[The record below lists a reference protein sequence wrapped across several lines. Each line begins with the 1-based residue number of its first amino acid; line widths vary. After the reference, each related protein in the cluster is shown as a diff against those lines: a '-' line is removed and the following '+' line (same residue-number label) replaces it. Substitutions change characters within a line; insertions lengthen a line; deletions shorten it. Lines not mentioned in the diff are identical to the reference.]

1 MNDTFVEN
9 LPKKEK
15 AFWHRALKVN
25 PKKGLTTALVRRSN
39 TLYGPNR
46 LTVKN
51 AKSLLTQILEHFKE
65 LIVILLCIASIL
77 SFILGIITVVNGGEV
92 VEYVSSFIEAIIIAG
107 IIFTNIF
114 LSIRQSDKTDKA
126 LETLKSL
133 VVPMAKVVRNG
144 KTRLI
149 PSANVVP
156 GDIMILEAGESIAA
170 DAKLIEVAN
179 LKIDEAVLTGESEEV
194 EKDAHYES
202 TDDMPIGDRKD
213 WVFSGTAVTNG
224 SGTCQVIY
232 TGMKTQVGQIAKLLD
247 QEKTELTPLQKQ
259 IAKLSKIIGI
269 IAVSVCVITFI
280 LYMVAMTG
288 YTGFATGVDSVLG
301 AINVSVV
308 LAIASIPETLLAVV
322 SIILAISVQRM
333 SKQNALI
340 KRLPA
345 IETLGNVSIVCS
357 DKTGTLTKN
366 VMTVVKTWSPQF
378 PLQVVDAKKP
388 NDPNLELYRLGTL
401 CSDAKVYKERNKVKY
416 IGDSTETAILK
427 GLVKQGIDYDKLVD
441 ANQRLGE
448 IPFDAD
454 RKMMSVIV
462 PSDKPEFKYMLI
474 TKGAPD
480 RIFKHLSRDKHNSLA
495 KARQVND
502 SMGNNAL
509 RVLAV
514 AVKYFNQMPK
524 ELNPN
529 TLETKLELVGL
540 FGIIDP
546 PKPEAKIAVKELKQ
560 AGIRTIMIT
569 GDHKTTAAAIAKE
582 LKILQPGEEVV
593 SGADLDL
600 MTDEQLAENVSK
612 YSVYA
617 RVSPNDKLRIVKA
630 WKANGQIVSMT
641 GDGVNDA
648 PSLKAADVGCA
659 MGITGTDVAKD
670 SSDMIL
676 MDDNFATIVRA
687 IDVGRKVMLNIK
699 SSLTMLLT
707 ANLANFLAI
716 FIGILVFYISPLKSL
731 QILFINVAVETLL
744 SFAIA
749 RNNRTESVMS
759 FKPKKQNEFIIDG
772 RMFAEILFFGIL
784 ISGVSLLMFYI
795 GATFTIPKVY
805 RVDNGGSYVTS
816 GNFFGGVNGFLPLFS
831 GAAASYNL
839 TGTTTEYLS
848 TNVLIG
854 NNMQYIKTVDFL
866 NSYHYGSLLCFLT
879 IGIMLSINGLYSRAG
894 GSLFTQKPK
903 DSWFMATFV
912 GIAIVAIGFVSFVP
926 GIDMIFNMKIRG
938 TDIIEY
944 VNYNWYLCLPFASG
958 LGLIIIAEIYRAII
972 GIFFNVDGSRKI
984 KIDSKLDKEDDDNDE
999 VVELTLLDDKKN
1011 KKKTTNKKTTSNS
1024 SKSKSASNVRKT
1036 TTTKKVAKKN

>member
-15 AFWHRALKVN
+15 TFWHRALKVN

-39 TLYGPNR
+39 ILYGHNR

-77 SFILGIITVVNGGEV
+77 SFILGIVTVVNGGEV
-92 VEYVSSFIEAIIIAG
+92 VEYVSSFVEAVIIAG

-114 LSIRQSDKTDKA
+114 LSIRQADKTDKA
-126 LETLKSL
+126 LQTLKGL
-133 VVPMAKVVRNG
+133 VVPMAKVIRNG

-156 GDIMILEAGESIAA
+156 GDIMVLEAGESIAA
-170 DAKLIEVAN
+170 DARLIEAAN

-194 EKDAHYES
+194 DKDANFES
-202 TDDMPIGDRKD
+202 TNDMPIGDRKD

-232 TGMKTQVGQIAKLLD
+232 TGMKTQVGQIAQLLD
-247 QEKTELTPLQKQ
+247 QEKVELTPLQKQ

-288 YTGFATGVDSVLG
+288 YTGIATGASSIIG

-388 NDPNLELYRLGTL
+388 NDPNLELYRLGAL
-401 CSDAKVYKERNKVKY
+401 CSDAKVYKERNRVKY

-427 GLVKQGIDYDKLVD
+427 GLVKQGIDYDKLMD
-441 ANQRLGE
+441 GYQRLGE

-480 RIFKHLSRDKHNSLA
+480 RIFKHLCRDKHNNLT
-495 KARQVND
+495 KAHQVND
-502 SMGNNAL
+502 SMGNSAL

-514 AVKYFNQMPK
+514 GVKYFNQMPK

-540 FGIIDP
+540 LGIIDP

-582 LKILQPGEEVV
+582 LKILQPGEEVI

-600 MTDEQLAENVSK
+600 MTDEQLVENVSK

-617 RVSPNDKLRIVKA
+617 RVSPSDKLRIVKA

-707 ANLANFLAI
+707 ANIANFLAI

-795 GATFTIPKVY
+795 GTTFTIPNVY
-805 RVDNGGSYVTS
+805 TLDGGSYATS
-816 GNFFGGVNGFLPLFS
+816 GNLFGGVNGFLPLFS

-854 NNMQYIKTVDFL
+854 NSMQYIKTTDFL
-866 NSYHYGSLLCFLT
+866 NAYHYGSLLSFLT

-894 GSLFTQKPK
+894 GSLFVQKPK

-912 GIAIVAIGFVSFVP
+912 GISIAIIGFVSFVP
-926 GIDMIFNMKIRG
+926 GVSAVFNMNIYG

-944 VNYNWYLCLPFASG
+944 ANYNWYLCLPFAAG
-958 LGLIIIAEIYRAII
+958 LGLIIIAEIYRAIL

-984 KIDSKLDKEDDDNDE
+984 KIDSKLDKEEDDE
-999 VVELTLLDDKKN
+999 VVELTLLDDKDN
-1011 KKKTTNKKTTSNS
+1011 KKKPTNKKTTSNS

-1036 TTTKKVAKKN
+1036 TTTNKKVAKKN

>member
-15 AFWHRALKVN
+15 TFWHRALKVN

-39 TLYGPNR
+39 ILYGHNR

-77 SFILGIITVVNGGEV
+77 SFILGIVTVVNGGEV
-92 VEYVSSFIEAIIIAG
+92 VEYVSSFVEAVIIAG

-194 EKDAHYES
+194 DKDANFES
-202 TDDMPIGDRKD
+202 TNDMPIGDRKD

-232 TGMKTQVGQIAKLLD
+232 TGMKTQVGQIAQLLD
-247 QEKTELTPLQKQ
+247 QEKVELTPLQKQ

-288 YTGFATGVDSVLG
+288 YTGIATGASSIIG

-388 NDPNLELYRLGTL
+388 NDPNLELYRLGAL
-401 CSDAKVYKERNKVKY
+401 CSDAKVYKERNRVKY

-427 GLVKQGIDYDKLVD
+427 GLVKQGIDYDKLMD
-441 ANQRLGE
+441 GYQRLGE

-582 LKILQPGEEVV
+582 LKILQPGEEVI

-600 MTDEQLAENVSK
+600 MTDEQLVENVSK

-617 RVSPNDKLRIVKA
+617 RVSPSDKLRIVKA

-707 ANLANFLAI
+707 ANIANFLAI

-795 GATFTIPKVY
+795 GTTFTIPNVY
-805 RVDNGGSYVTS
+805 TLDGGSYATS
-816 GNFFGGVNGFLPLFS
+816 GNLFGGVNGFLPLFS

-866 NSYHYGSLLCFLT
+866 NSYHYGSLLSFLT

-894 GSLFTQKPK
+894 GSLFVQKPK

-912 GIAIVAIGFVSFVP
+912 GISIAIIGFVSFVP
-926 GIDMIFNMKIRG
+926 GVSVVFNMNIYG

-944 VNYNWYLCLPFASG
+944 ANYNWYLCLPFASG
-958 LGLIIIAEIYRAII
+958 LGLIIIAEIYRAIL

-984 KIDSKLDKEDDDNDE
+984 KIDSKLDKEEDDE

>member
-15 AFWHRALKVN
+15 TFWHRALKVN

-39 TLYGPNR
+39 ILYGHNR

-77 SFILGIITVVNGGEV
+77 SFILGIVTVVNGGEV
-92 VEYVSSFIEAIIIAG
+92 VEYVSSFVEAVIIAG
-107 IIFTNIF
+107 IIFTNIS

-126 LETLKSL
+126 LQTLKGL
-133 VVPMAKVVRNG
+133 VVPMAKVIRNG

-156 GDIMILEAGESIAA
+156 GDIMVLEAGESIAA
-170 DAKLIEVAN
+170 DARLIEAAN

-194 EKDAHYES
+194 DKDANFES
-202 TDDMPIGDRKD
+202 TNDMPIGDRKD

-232 TGMKTQVGQIAKLLD
+232 TGMKTQVGQIAQLLD
-247 QEKTELTPLQKQ
+247 QEKVELTPLQKQ

-288 YTGFATGVDSVLG
+288 YTGIATGASSIIG

-388 NDPNLELYRLGTL
+388 NDPNLELYRLGAL
-401 CSDAKVYKERNKVKY
+401 CSDAKVYKERNRVRY

-427 GLVKQGIDYDKLVD
+427 GLVKQGIDYDKLMD
-441 ANQRLGE
+441 GYQRLGE

-480 RIFKHLSRDKHNSLA
+480 RIFKHLCRDKHNNLT
-495 KARQVND
+495 KAHQVND
-502 SMGNNAL
+502 SMGNSAL

-514 AVKYFNQMPK
+514 GVKYFNQMPK

-540 FGIIDP
+540 LGIIDP

-593 SGADLDL
+593 SGVDLDL

-617 RVSPNDKLRIVKA
+617 RVSPSDKLRIVKA

-707 ANLANFLAI
+707 ANIANFLAI

-749 RNNRTESVMS
+749 RNNRIESVMS

-795 GATFTIPKVY
+795 GTTFTIPSVY
-805 RVDNGGSYVTS
+805 TLDGGSYVTS
-816 GNFFGGVNGFLPLFS
+816 GNLFGGVNGFLPLFS

-854 NNMQYIKTVDFL
+854 NSMQYIKTTDFL
-866 NSYHYGSLLCFLT
+866 NAYHYGSLLSFLT
-879 IGIMLSINGLYSRAG
+879 IGIMLSINGLYARAG
-894 GSLFTQKPK
+894 GSLFVQKPK

-912 GIAIVAIGFVSFVP
+912 GISIAIIGFVSFVP
-926 GIDMIFNMKIRG
+926 GVSVVFNMNIYG

-944 VNYNWYLCLPFASG
+944 ANYNWYLCLPFASG
-958 LGLIIIAEIYRAII
+958 LGLIIIAEIYRAIL

-984 KIDSKLDKEDDDNDE
+984 KIDSKLDKEEDDE
-999 VVELTLLDDKKN
+999 VVELTLLDDKNN
-1011 KKKTTNKKTTSNS
+1011 KKKPTNKKTTSNS